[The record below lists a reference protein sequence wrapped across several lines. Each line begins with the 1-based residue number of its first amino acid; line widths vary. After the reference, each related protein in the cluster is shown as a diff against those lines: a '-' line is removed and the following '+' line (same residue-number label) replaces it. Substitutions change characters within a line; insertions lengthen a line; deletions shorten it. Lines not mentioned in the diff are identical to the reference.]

1 MELNSIFHVFAVG
14 GGRSAGLLLLC
25 ITNFAPASFAFCK
38 ESVVRSS
45 PLHGRRAPSALA
57 QGCFPVHQVLEQ
69 AAGDGAPLA
78 FISGTQSEM
87 ADAVVF
93 NTLSQSAQD
102 ASRECLL
109 RTSSPALKYKQ
120 GAGYGQKY

>member
-93 NTLSQSAQD
+93 NTLSQNSARRQEGGNVFWK
-102 ASRECLL
+102 ARKKLQKAELL
-109 RTSSPALKYKQ
+109 NV
-120 GAGYGQKY
+120 